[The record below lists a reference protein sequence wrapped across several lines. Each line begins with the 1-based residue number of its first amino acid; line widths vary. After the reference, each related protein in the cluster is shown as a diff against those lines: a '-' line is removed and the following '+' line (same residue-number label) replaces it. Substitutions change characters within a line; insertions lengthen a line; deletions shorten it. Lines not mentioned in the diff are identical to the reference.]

1 MAKFLKVTYKKSF
14 IGQPERVRATVRS
27 LGFHRLGETIVKPD
41 TPELRA
47 MCQSIDHL
55 LQVVEVD
62 AE

>member
-27 LGFHRLGETIVKPD
+27 LGFHRLGETIVRPD
-41 TPELRA
+41 TPALRA

>member
-1 MAKFLKVTYKKSF
+1 MAKFLKITYKKSF
-14 IGQPERVRATVRS
+14 IGEPDRVRATVRS
-27 LGFHRLGETIVKPD
+27 LGFHRLGEAIVRPD
-41 TPELRA
+41 TPQLRA